1 MTRDPVDAAEIEHD
15 LASQKGMD
23 VDARERE
30 IVQEC
35 EDLKDHDWVH
45 GLLDAS
51 DLLAD
56 IARQCFATDKELGTA
71 YESGDPFNAAERLF
85 NIKDLFRKEFQFYAQ
100 KRAERER
107 DPS

>member
-30 IVQEC
+30 IVQGC
-35 EDLKDHDWVH
+35 EDCQVGFDDWVNEP
-45 GLLDAS
+45 GRDAVAFQLDLR
-51 DLLAD
+51 DLAFVLGHDNAEAM
-56 IARQCFATDKELGTA
+56 ARIRQ
-71 YESGDPFNAAERLF
+71 
-85 NIKDLFRKEFQFYAQ
+85 LFRKEFQFYAQ

-107 DPS
+107 E

>member
-30 IVQEC
+30 IEQLC
-35 EDLKDHDWVH
+35 EDGRCDDWVCET
-45 GLLDAS
+45 GRDPVAFELE
-51 DLLAD
+51 
-56 IARQCFATDKELGTA
+56 IFRQCFATDKELGTV

-107 DPS
+107 E